1 MMFSRRR
8 ALRCLLSGLVLLLF
22 LVPFAGAQSSG
33 TWTIEGVVTNGSGQP
48 VQGAIVYLKN
58 SQTNNILTYI
68 TEKNG
73 SFIFSYAPSNVDYSI
88 WAAYKGRKGD
98 TKNISSFDSRKTI
111 HIDLHVK
118 A

>member
-1 MMFSRRR
+1 MLSRRS
-8 ALRCLLSGLVLLLF
+8 ALRGLLFGLFALVLM
-22 LVPFAGAQSSG
+22 VPFAGAQSSG
-33 TWTIEGVVTNGSGQP
+33 TWTIEGVVTNGNGQP

-58 SQTNNILTYI
+58 TQTSNILSYI

-73 SFIFSYAPSNVDYSI
+73 SFLFSYAPANVDYSI
-88 WAAYKGRKGD
+88 WAAYKGSKGD
-98 TKNISSFDSRKTI
+98 TKSISSFDNRKTI